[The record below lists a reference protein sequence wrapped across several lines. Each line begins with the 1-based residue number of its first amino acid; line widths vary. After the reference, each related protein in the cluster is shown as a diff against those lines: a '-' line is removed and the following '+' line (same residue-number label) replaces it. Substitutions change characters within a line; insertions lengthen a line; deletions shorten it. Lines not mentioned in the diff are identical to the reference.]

1 MKKKSNI
8 PPKEFNGDNK
18 NSISEDDLLKL
29 YRETFTEEMPEHLAN
44 KIKKRVHRMIDEE
57 NRLAEKEKTKSWYFP
72 TLITAPVSW
81 YIPASIAA
89 SVLIVFIVGKAL
101 LVGPE
106 IQMYDLA
113 ETEESDDDLKSS
125 DELSDIPYELAN
137 VPASNNDQ
145 IEQEDMIDEIN
156 QLWHE
161 GKKKEAE
168 TMHTEFMKKYSDY
181 PKDEL
186 EKKLDF

>member
-1 MKKKSNI
+1 MYGYIMKKQKEKDKIINGFINGNDELSKLLDKTLNKI
-8 PPKEFNGDNK
+8 SPPKYLTDKTK
-18 NSISEDDLLKL
+18 NHILKL
-29 YRETFTEEMPEHLAN
+29 MRE
-44 KIKKRVHRMIDEE
+44 
-57 NRLAEKEKTKSWYFP
+57 EKEKTKIIR
-72 TLITAPVSW
+72 TW

-89 SVLIVFIVGKAL
+89 SVLIVFIVGKAM

-106 IQMYDLA
+106 IQIYDLA
-113 ETEESDDDLKSS
+113 ETEESDDDQKSS

-168 TMHTEFMKKYSDY
+168 TMLTEFMKKYSDY

>member
-1 MKKKSNI
+1 MNDKQKEDKVIQDFINGNSELSKLLDIALNQEI
-8 PPKEFNGDNK
+8 PKDLDDKTK
-18 NSISEDDLLKL
+18 NHILKL
-29 YRETFTEEMPEHLAN
+29 MRE
-44 KIKKRVHRMIDEE
+44 
-57 NRLAEKEKTKSWYFP
+57 EKEKNKTTKRWYFP

-106 IQMYDLA
+106 IQMYDLV
-113 ETEESDDDLKSS
+113 ETEESDDDQKSS

-168 TMHTEFMKKYSDY
+168 TMLTEFMKKYSDY

>member
-1 MKKKSNI
+1 MKKQKEKDKIINGFINGNDELSKLLDKTLNKI
-8 PPKEFNGDNK
+8 SPPKYLTDKTK
-18 NSISEDDLLKL
+18 NHILKL
-29 YRETFTEEMPEHLAN
+29 MR
-44 KIKKRVHRMIDEE
+44 
-57 NRLAEKEKTKSWYFP
+57 KEKTK
-72 TLITAPVSW
+72 ITRTW

-89 SVLIVFIVGKAL
+89 SVLIVFIVGKAM

-106 IQMYDLA
+106 IQIYDLA
-113 ETEESDDDLKSS
+113 ETEESDDDQKSS

-145 IEQEDMIDEIN
+145 SEQEDMIDEIN

-168 TMHTEFMKKYSDY
+168 TMLTEFMKKYSDY

-186 EKKLDF
+186 EEKLDF

>member
-1 MKKKSNI
+1 MKKQKEKDKIINGFINGNDELSKLLDKTLNKI
-8 PPKEFNGDNK
+8 SPPKYLTDKTK
-18 NSISEDDLLKL
+18 NHILKL
-29 YRETFTEEMPEHLAN
+29 MRE
-44 KIKKRVHRMIDEE
+44 
-57 NRLAEKEKTKSWYFP
+57 EKEKTKIIR
-72 TLITAPVSW
+72 TW

-89 SVLIVFIVGKAL
+89 SVLIVFIVGKAM

-106 IQMYDLA
+106 IQIYDLA
-113 ETEESDDDLKSS
+113 ETEESDDDQKSS
-125 DELSDIPYELAN
+125 DVLSDIPYEFELSDIPYELAN
-137 VPASNNDQ
+137 VAASNNDQ

-168 TMHTEFMKKYSDY
+168 TMLTEFMKKYSDY